1 MHTIAKRILETYIR
15 DQKILT
21 VPELDLDEEQ
31 KKYLETKDISFV
43 TIFKNGKVVGSSG
56 RIHIKRDNTILELID
71 NTLQTIKDERFSQEI
86 KNVEDLGNITIRVD
100 IISNIQRKVIKNL
113 GQIDVKTDGLI
124 LISQDYEKAGIILP
138 NISNIAITP
147 DDLFYLICKK
157 SGLDQDKIK
166 ETDYI
171 LYKINSTV
179 YSD

>member
-43 TIFKNGKVVGSSG
+43 TIFKNWKVVWSSW

-113 GQIDVKTDGLI
+113 WQIDVKTDWLI
-124 LISQDYEKAGIILP
+124 LISQDYEKAWIILP
-138 NISNIAITP
+138 NISNIAIAP

-157 SGLDQDKIK
+157 AWLDQDKIK